1 MGTRKAVSLR
11 IVNEA
16 FVPDARKGELR
27 TRLKKARGQVD
38 GLERMLDDNRPCL
51 EILTQLAATQEA
63 LRGVGRLMVRNYI
76 ERCAT
81 SAIKEGREQEVYDEL
96 MDVVFKLAR

>member
-1 MGTRKAVSLR
+1 MTTRKAVPLR

-16 FVPDARKGELR
+16 FVPDERKGELR

-38 GLERMLDDNRPCL
+38 GVERMLDDNRSCL

-96 MDVVFKLAR
+96 MEVVFKLAR